1 MDLYT
6 LNPNFLASA
15 YIDQFVSA
23 IWTERYSLAGDF
35 QLVLP
40 ATENNLEILSEG
52 TFLGL
57 RGSKDVMII
66 ETIEIE
72 NGLMTVTGPDLITF
86 LNQRFVWYIN
96 PSGSATIENRVVD
109 YLDTTRKP
117 GEFISHVV
125 DQMVINTTVTAG
137 GAGTKADANLSWD
150 MEEIPFLTL
159 GAIDTS
165 GVVEQLVIP
174 IGPLYDGI
182 AQVAKD
188 KGVGISLYLES
199 ANPDTGY
206 SLKFKTYQG
215 LDRTQDQSV
224 NDLVRLSPQLDQ
236 ISNLKELRSN
246 KLYKNV
252 AYIYYQGKIYKH
264 LAEPLLPEPEGLDRR
279 VIVRSA
285 EGEPPMRKVDSVYN
299 YSRYAGYQQYSIPDI
314 PAFIEQTA
322 KDTFANANYIR
333 NIDGE
338 TSPNSEYKFGVD
350 YGLGDIIELEGLT
363 GLITKA
369 RVTEF
374 IRSQDRQGEKVYP
387 TISVLDEAG
396 GG

>member
-6 LNPNFLASA
+6 LNPNFLAA
-15 YIDQFVSA
+15 GYVDQFVSA
-23 IWTERYSLAGDF
+23 IWTERYSEAGDF

-40 ATENNLEILSEG
+40 ATDVNRMLLTEG

-72 NGLMTVTGPDLITF
+72 KGLMTVTGSSLITF
-86 LNQRFVWYIN
+86 LNQRFAWFAN
-96 PSGSATIENRVVD
+96 PSGSATTENRVVD
-109 YLDTTRKP
+109 YVDATKKP

-125 DQMVINTTVTAG
+125 NKMVIDTTPFTSG
-137 GAGTKADANLSWD
+137 KEPANLSWD

-159 GAIDTS
+159 GDIDTS
-165 GVVEQLVIP
+165 GVAEQLIMP

-182 AQVAKD
+182 AQIAKD
-188 KGVGISLYLES
+188 KGVGISLYLDS
-199 ANPDTGY
+199 ADPDTGY
-206 SLKFKTYQG
+206 SLKFKTYRG
-215 LDRTQDQSV
+215 KDRTKDQSV

-236 ISNLKELRSN
+236 IANLKELRSN

-252 AYIYYQGKIYKH
+252 AYIYYQGVVYKK
-264 LAEPLLPEPEGLDRR
+264 LAEPSLPEPEGLDRR

-285 EGEPPMRKVDSVYN
+285 EGEPPMRQVQGIYN
-299 YSRYAGYQQYSIPDI
+299 ASRYGGYQQYTVPDI

-338 TSPNSEYKFGVD
+338 TSPNSEYQFGIHYD
-350 YGLGDIIELEGLT
+350 LGDIIELEGLT

-374 IRSQDRQGEKVYP
+374 IRSRDRQGAKSYP
-387 TISVLDEAG
+387 TIAVIE
-396 GG
+396 